1 MQFAEWICD
10 VHEQPCHVVYTDFRP
25 TPLQHYLFPVGG
37 DGIYMVVNERSEFK
51 EENFHRA
58 MALIS
63 EGRKEDPSDSKSH
76 KKQRGKSSGNDN
88 KSVLL
93 DQSYFVLPSDSH
105 QCIHRLQGYS
115 KTRKDDY
122 IEELSPSHR
131 VLL

>member
-25 TPLQHYLFPVGG
+25 TPLQHYLFPIGG

-63 EGRKEDPSDSKSH
+63 ENRREDPTDSKSR
-76 KKQRGKSSGNDN
+76 KNRKGKSSAND

-93 DQSYFVLPSDSH
+93 GPSYFLLPSGSH
-105 QCIHRLQGYS
+105 QCIHRPQGYP
-115 KTRKDDY
+115 KTRKNDH
-122 IEELSPSHR
+122 IEELPPGYR
-131 VLL
+131 ILL